1 MRAFLIAILLCTPSV
16 AAAEGPVVVIGLD
29 AATFEVIDPMV
40 ERGEL
45 PNLAKL
51 MQGGTRAVLRSEKP
65 IRSPALWTTIATGE
79 PRDVHG
85 IYDFVTGSRYWPE
98 AQRSDD
104 SRLVTSDMRRSKAL
118 WQYASEGDRRVLVVG
133 WLNSWPAEKV
143 NGTMV
148 APYVALGD
156 HKQTSIKGKIYE
168 DADAQTYPRELFAAL
183 APTIVSP
190 QEVDPR
196 LVAELVDTPPP
207 GSPLYEKIPKLER
220 YLYTVRWSL
229 ASALTNFAAI
239 EQRLAAGEDPDL
251 IMTYF
256 DGSDTLAH
264 RFWLFREPEPNV
276 RRRLARHG
284 FDPELAPEL
293 IARFGGIVD
302 NYYRFIDRR
311 LGTFMKKL
319 PKGSTVV
326 LVSDHGFGTYPKARA
341 IHSSTPFDGMH
352 TLDGVLIAAGPDV
365 QPAQRLDAQL
375 THYDLV
381 PTLLYR
387 LGLPV
392 PASLKGRVV
401 SELFTE
407 SFNRT
412 RSQRVS
418 RASTRREAKDGATKE
433 THFEDEELERLRSLG
448 YVQ

>member
-1 MRAFLIAILLCTPSV
+1 MRSILIAILLCLSSV
-16 AAAEGPVVVIGLD
+16 ARAEGPVVVIGLD
-29 AATFEVIDPMV
+29 AATFDIIDPMV
-40 ERGEL
+40 ARGEL
-45 PNLAKL
+45 PNIARLLKR
-51 MQGGTRAVLRSEKP
+51 GSRAVLKSEKP

-79 PRDVHG
+79 PRHVHG
-85 IYDFVTGSRYWPE
+85 IYDFVTGSKYWPE
-98 AQRSDD
+98 EQRSKD
-104 SRLVTSDMRRSKAL
+104 SRLVTSDMRRSRAL
-118 WQYASEGDRRVLVVG
+118 WQYASDAGQEVLVVG

-148 APYVALGD
+148 APYVALGQ

-168 DADAQTYPRELFAAL
+168 DAEAQTYPRELFQTL
-183 APTIVSP
+183 VPQIVSP
-190 QEVDPR
+190 QEVDAK
-196 LVAELVDTPPP
+196 LVAELVDVPPP
-207 GSPLYEKIPKLER
+207 GSALYTKIPKLER

-229 ASALTNFAAI
+229 ASALTNFALI
-239 EQRLAAGEDPDL
+239 EKRLAAGESPRL
-251 IMTYF
+251 VMTYF

-264 RFWLFREPEPNV
+264 RFWLFREAESKV
-276 RRRLARHG
+276 RQRLARHG

-311 LGTFMKKL
+311 LGTFLEGL
-319 PKGSTVV
+319 PQDSTIV
-326 LVSDHGFGTYPKARA
+326 LVSDHGFGSYPRARA

-352 TLDGVLIAAGPDV
+352 TLNGILIAAGPGV
-365 QPAQRLDAQL
+365 NRGQRLDAL

-392 PASLKGRVV
+392 PSSLEGRVV

-407 SFNRT
+407 SFNRA
-412 RSQRVS
+412 RAQRVT
-418 RASTRREAKDGATKE
+418 RASTRREAKEAATKE
-433 THFEDEELERLRSLG
+433 THFEDDEIERLRSLG